1 MTYSP
6 DKKRARPLAK
16 DEQCDNSNQR
26 EFCKIDTT
34 ELHMRIANRAEDYL
48 RELFGDSFKTAGND
62 KWRVG
67 KRGSLAVSIQDGAL
81 VYFSHEQ
88 GLGGD
93 AVALWQ
99 RERGGTAGE
108 ALRAVAAWSGIP
120 PISNGTTA
128 TPKREGKPAP
138 IAMKLPDD
146 ATPGTKADWLELAA
160 LRHVSIESVCAA
172 THLGTLLFGTVCGS
186 RCWILTD
193 ARRLI
198 AEARRMDG
206 KLFPAVGDIGERKA
220 HTIKGSVKSWPVG
233 LVPSNYHPDPHAPLV
248 VVEGGPDYLAAMH
261 FAFADKPDALAWH
274 PIAFLG
280 AGTASAIHPEALP
293 LLRGRRVRLY
303 PHVDSAGTLAG
314 AKWAAQFAALGATV
328 DAFSFE
334 GLRKATG
341 EPIKDLNDCAR
352 IHPEDAAELEGLL
365 P

>member
-1 MTYSP
+1 MHNLNQIHSGATAHRAAANEAQPRYDAAAVKAALADRMLDVAMHLFPNGKKAGREVHVGDIVGNPGESLKIIIEGDRAGTWCDFAEGTKGGPIDLWMGARNQAFP
-6 DKKRARPLAK
+6 DA
-16 DEQCDNSNQR
+16 
-26 EFCKIDTT
+26 
-34 ELHMRIANRAEDYL
+34 L
-48 RELFGDSFKTAGND
+48 REAAQWLGIAPIGN
-62 KWRVG
+62 
-67 KRGSLAVSIQDGAL
+67 GA
-81 VYFSHEQ
+81 
-88 GLGGD
+88 
-93 AVALWQ
+93 
-99 RERGGTAGE
+99 
-108 ALRAVAAWSGIP
+108 
-120 PISNGTTA
+120 TA
-128 TPKREGKPAP
+128 TPKREEKPAP

-146 ATPGTKADWLELAA
+146 ATPGTKADWRELAA

-193 ARRLI
+193 ARRFI

-206 KLFPAVGDIGERKA
+206 KLFPAIGELSERKA

-233 LVPSNYHPDPHAPLV
+233 LVPSNYHPDPHAPFV
-248 VVEGGPDYLAAMH
+248 VAEGGPDYLAALH
-261 FAFADKPDALAWH
+261 FAFADKPDRLRWH

-280 AGTASAIHPEALP
+280 AGTAREIHTEALP

-303 PHVDSAGTLAG
+303 PHADSAGTLAG